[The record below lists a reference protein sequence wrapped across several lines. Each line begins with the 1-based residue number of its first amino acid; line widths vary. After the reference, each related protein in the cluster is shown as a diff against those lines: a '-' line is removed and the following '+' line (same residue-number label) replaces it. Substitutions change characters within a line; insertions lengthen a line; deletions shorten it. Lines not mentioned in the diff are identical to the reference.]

1 VSNFL
6 AVATVTAALKRL
18 LQAAASQAVV
28 GAAVRTGRPEA
39 PAGGGVSP
47 PGIDLYLFRVS
58 PNPALANDDLPTR
71 RADASLMQRP
81 RLALD
86 LHYLLTFR
94 GSEVDLEPQ
103 RLLGNAA
110 RQLHA
115 TPVLGKTLITQAIGD
130 FAFLSGPPPSDLAD
144 AFELV
149 KLMPLHLSLE
159 ELSKLWSVFFQIPY
173 NLSLAYQA
181 SVVVLEGTE
190 TPMQA
195 LPVLERNLYVLPFD
209 HAVIERV
216 ESAAGPTSPIFAGD
230 TLVLRGSMLRRTP
243 TRVVVRG
250 IEVVPDSVEPNEVR
264 VPLTSPPFPANT
276 IRAGAQGVSVLHPVL
291 MGKPPVEHG
300 GFESNVA
307 AFVLRPKLTA
317 VASLVNTNVTATVT
331 PPVGPG
337 QRAVLLLNSAPGAA
351 PAAFVFARP
360 PAAATSA
367 TIGFDIQGVPAGTYR
382 VRVQVDGGESPVV
395 LDPAAPDFGPTVA
408 IPA

>member
-18 LQAAASQAVV
+18 LQAAASEAVT

-71 RADASLMQRP
+71 RGDASLVQRP
-81 RLALD
+81 RVALD

-94 GSEVDLEPQ
+94 GNETDLEPQ
-103 RLLGNAA
+103 RLLGTAT
-110 RQLHA
+110 RTLHA
-115 TPVLGKTLITQAIGD
+115 TPILSKALITLAIGD
-130 FAFLSGPPPSDLAD
+130 FGFLSAPVPSDLAD

-149 KLMPLHLSLE
+149 KVTPLHLSLE

-190 TPMQA
+190 TPLQA

-216 ESAAGPTSPIFAGD
+216 ESAAGPTTPIFAGD
-230 TLVLRGSMLRRTP
+230 TLVLRGSSLRRDP

-250 IEVVPDSVEPNEVR
+250 IQVVPDSVAPDEVR
-264 VPLTSPPFPANT
+264 VTLTSPAFPPNT
-276 IRAGAQGVSVLHPVL
+276 IRAGAQGVSVLHPL
-291 MGKPPVEHG
+291 RLGKPPVEHG

-307 AFVLRPKLTA
+307 AFVLRPKITA
-317 VASLVNTNVTATVT
+317 VAAPTSAQVNATVS
-331 PPVGPG
+331 PAMGVG
-337 QRAVLLLNSAPGAA
+337 QRAVLLLNSAPGAPA
-351 PAAFVFARP
+351 AAFVFARP
-360 PAAATSA
+360 PAAAVTT
-367 TIGFDIQGVPAGTYR
+367 TIGFEIKDVPAGTYL

-395 LDPAAPDFGPTVA
+395 LDTAAPDFGPTVV
-408 IPA
+408 IPV